1 MFEVMALNLPDGWSF
16 GTLLNSGHQV
26 TPGIRITA
34 FRILGDYIS
43 IAVRSCLHRTALSI
57 TYRSYIWHVRGKNS
71 PTAAAMVNKRQQP
84 HGFMQNILNIPDE
97 QNGLTDFS
105 SRMMLQNILYASFGK
120 VEILEQRLPC
130 GTSSIFW
137 FQ

>member
-1 MFEVMALNLPDGWSF
+1 MALNLPDVRSF
-16 GTLLNSGHQV
+16 GTFLNSGHQV
-26 TPGIRITA
+26 TLGVRMRITA

-43 IAVRSCLHRTALSI
+43 ITVRSCLHRTALS
-57 TYRSYIWHVRGKNS
+57 TPYRSSIWHVRGKNS
-71 PTAAAMVNKRQQP
+71 PTAAAMVNKRRQP

-120 VEILEQRLPC
+120 VKILEQRLPC